1 MSDDEAAKI
10 ATGSVFDPPDA
21 PYFRFF
27 VSRTWPPG
35 IERGAVD
42 QWDREL
48 APSTELVSSWRARE
62 VDDAEF
68 EARYEAELDA
78 NSSMLGWAV
87 RTASLN
93 GIALVDDFE
102 SEPAPRTV
110 LAAILERRIGEQR
123 KLDQANGAGG

>member
-1 MSDDEAAKI
+1 MSDNEAAKI

-27 VSRTWPPG
+27 VARTWPPG

-48 APSTELVSSWRARE
+48 APSTELVSAWRLGE
-62 VDDAEF
+62 IDDAAF
-68 EARYEAELDA
+68 ESRYEAELDA
-78 NSSMLGWAV
+78 NPSMLGWAV

-93 GIALVDDFE
+93 GITLVDDFD

-110 LAAILERRIGEQR
+110 LAAILARRIAEHQ
-123 KLDQANGAGG
+123 

>member
-1 MSDDEAAKI
+1 MSEEEAVKI

-27 VSRTWPPG
+27 VSQTWPVG

-48 APSTELVSSWRARE
+48 APSTDLVRAWRAGE
-62 VDDAEF
+62 IDDVVF
-68 EARYEAELDA
+68 EAQYEADL
-78 NSSMLGWAV
+78 NSHASMLAWAM

-93 GIALVDDFE
+93 GITLVDDFE
-102 SEPAPRTV
+102 DEPAPRTV
-110 LAAILERRIGEQR
+110 LAAILERRI
-123 KLDQANGAGG
+123 AMAGDA

>member
-1 MSDDEAAKI
+1 MSEDEAPKI

-27 VSRTWPPG
+27 VSQTWPAG

-48 APSTELVSSWRARE
+48 APSTDLVSRWRARE
-62 VDDAEF
+62 IDDREF
-68 EARYEAELDA
+68 EVRYEAELEA

-93 GIALVDDFE
+93 GIALVDDFD

-110 LAAILERRIGEQR
+110 LAAIIERRIAAER
-123 KLDQANGAGG
+123 DQGNGASG

>member
-1 MSDDEAAKI
+1 MSDGEAAKI

-27 VSRTWPPG
+27 VSRTWPTG

-48 APSTELVSSWRARE
+48 APSTDLVSSWRARE
-62 VDDAEF
+62 IDDAEF
-68 EARYEAELDA
+68 EARYEAELES
-78 NSSMLGWAV
+78 NPSMLGWVV

-93 GIALVDDFE
+93 GIALVDDFD

-110 LAAILERRIGEQR
+110 LAAILERRIAESG
-123 KLDQANGAGG
+123 DGAGG